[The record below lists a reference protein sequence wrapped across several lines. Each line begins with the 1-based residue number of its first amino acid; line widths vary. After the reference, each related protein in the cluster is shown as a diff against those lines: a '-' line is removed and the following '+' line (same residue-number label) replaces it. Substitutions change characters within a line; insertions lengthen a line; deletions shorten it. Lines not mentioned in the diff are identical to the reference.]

1 MLKNFDTDIK
11 LIKEYFACSFEGFN
25 SGLFYFD
32 DCGCCINKGDSPA
45 HFLISRNALHKVSD
59 VECFIKDC
67 HKALKTDGHLIIS
80 DIITDIEDAFLNT
93 AEFARDNT
101 HVRFYTVQEIVDHV
115 NGLFRL
121 EYYRLMRHTISLKE
135 YSFSADL
142 LKKFP
147 ENIQKDLI
155 FMRNDSGELLN
166 FKPKAGIFIF
176 RALPQ
181 TE

>member
-11 LIKEYFACSFEGFN
+11 FIRGHFARSFEGFN

-32 DCGCCINKGDSPA
+32 DCGCSIDKGDSPA
-45 HFLISRNALHKVSD
+45 CFLISRNALHKVSD

-101 HVRFYTVQEIVDHV
+101 HVRFYTVQEIIDHV

-121 EYYRLMRHTISLKE
+121 EYYRLMRHTVRLEE
-135 YSFSADL
+135 YSFSVDL

-147 ENIQKDLI
+147 ENIQKELK
-155 FMRNDSGELLN
+155 FMRNDSGEILN
-166 FKPKAGIFIF
+166 FTLKVGIFIF
-176 RALPQ
+176 RAFPQ
-181 TE
+181 R